1 MEMVGVRQLKAEL
14 SRYVR
19 RVRAGARVAVTD
31 RGRAVAVLAPI
42 DEPPSVT
49 WVHRLVSEGGA
60 QWSGGKPSGL
70 PGGRPARGKSAAAM
84 VLEDR
89 R

>member
-19 RVRAGARVAVTD
+19 RVRAGARVTVTD

-42 DEPPSVT
+42 AEPVSVA
-49 WVHRLVSEGGA
+49 WAHRFVSEGGA
-60 QWSGGKPSGL
+60 RWAGGKPAGL
-70 PGGRPARGKSAAAM
+70 TPGRPARGKPASAM